1 MRSCRCAA
9 FGKYGLLKRARW
21 VELDEAGAISGN
33 DGHPREA
40 LVFEGRAAPL
50 GAYPHLKVVPPLVF
64 VSGTSSR
71 RADNT
76 IAGTPSLRMGR
87 WRWTFATRPEQCSP
101 TSLSC
106 WPTQGL
112 GLNHVVDVT
121 AFLVNMDNFD
131 GYNEV
136 YGEFFDATG
145 PARTTVAV
153 AQLPHPYLLIE
164 VKAIAA
170 FE

>member
-1 MRSCRCAA
+1 M
-9 FGKYGLLKRARW
+9 
-21 VELDEAGAISGN
+21 DEAGAISGN

-76 IAGTPSLRMGR
+76 IAGNSIAEDGTVEMDIRDQ
-87 WRWTFATRPEQCSP
+87 TRAVLTNLTE
-101 TSLSC
+101 LLA
-106 WPTQGL
+106 TQGL

-153 AQLPHPYLLIE
+153 AQLPHPHLLIE

>member
-1 MRSCRCAA
+1 M
-9 FGKYGLLKRARW
+9 
-21 VELDEAGAISGN
+21 DEAGAISGN

-50 GAYPHLKVVPPLVF
+50 GAYPYLKVVPPLVF

-76 IAGTPSLRMGR
+76 IAGNSIAEDGTVEMDIREQ
-87 WRWTFATRPEQCSP
+87 TRAVLTNLTE
-101 TSLSC
+101 LLA
-106 WPTQGL
+106 TQGL
-112 GLNHVVDVT
+112 GLNNVVDVT
-121 AFLVNMDNFD
+121 TFLVNMDDFD

-153 AQLPHPYLLIE
+153 AQLPHPHMLIE